1 MSATQTPE
9 DDDLAVI
16 TRAVETIRKATE
28 DRDRAMKSAREAGHT
43 WRSIA
48 LAADMTEKGV
58 MKAVERTEQALA
70 QSLGN

>member
-1 MSATQTPE
+1 MSSTHPE
-9 DDDLAVI
+9 VDHLSAI

-28 DRDRAMKSAREAGHT
+28 DRDSAMKAARESGHT

-58 MKAVERTEQALA
+58 IKAVERTEQARVGALE
-70 QSLGN
+70 G

>member
-1 MSATQTPE
+1 MSITRNPE
-9 DDDLAVI
+9 DDDLTAI
-16 TRAVETIRKATE
+16 TRAVETIRQATE

-58 MKAVERTEQALA
+58 IKAVERTEQAQAAALE
-70 QSLGN
+70 G